1 MTGRG
6 GAPGGAGGAGP
17 ALDPD
22 LVVWYK
28 FDEATGA
35 TVSDAAMFGGT
46 ARNASLT
53 SVGTGTAAF
62 STMARVGS
70 HAVRLTGTSPT
81 AGGYVSMPSLQTLAP
96 AAMTIACW
104 IYLTNDLA
112 WQRVFHLG
120 LDAASP
126 LKYMFLTPHQGAST
140 PPSVR
145 FTISTTGNAMSEN
158 IDMTAP
164 ALLTLNAW
172 HHVAVTLSSGSPYTG
187 TLYIDRVAVGTNTR
201 MTLHPADL
209 GATDQNF
216 IGRSA
221 FTQDPYLGGSIDDF
235 RVYRRALT
243 AAEIAALPP

>member
-1 MTGRG
+1 MKGGG
-6 GAPGGAGGAGP
+6 GAPGGAGGSAP
-17 ALDPD
+17 AVDPD
-22 LVVWYK
+22 LVLWYR
-28 FDEATGA
+28 FDEASGT
-35 TVSDAAMFGGT
+35 TVSDSAMFGGT
-46 ARNASLT
+46 ARNGTLT
-53 SVGTGTAAF
+53 SVSTGTAAF

-70 HAVRLTGTSPT
+70 HAVRLTGTSAT
-81 AGGYVSMPSLQTLAP
+81 AGGYASLPSLQTLAP
-96 AAMTIACW
+96 AATTIACW

-120 LDAASP
+120 LDAPSP
-126 LKYMFLTPHQGAST
+126 VKYMFLTTHQAAST

-145 FTISTTGNAMSEN
+145 FTISTMGSVLSEN
-158 IDMTAP
+158 IEMTAP

-172 HHVAVTLSSGSPYTG
+172 HHVAVTLAAGSPYTG
-187 TLYIDRVAVGTNTR
+187 TLYIDRVAIGTNAR

-221 FTQDPYLGGSIDDF
+221 FAQDPYLGGSIDDF